1 MASPNFLM
9 SSWAAAMPSWALAMA
24 VSASEMSRS
33 NPFFLSSAS
42 SNCLPQYSFL
52 LSSSTCSRFRVATIP
67 SIIAITFSKPIFLP
81 LSAYSMNAIMELPP
95 LALVAACSKM
105 ALARDRT
112 VAALMRISRKLALL
126 DGNVF
131 LNSSSASSSLSSLM
145 VSARANSSC
154 WRTLQ
159 RASHSAVFVLQ
170 PVSSSARNFLSSA
183 RDSVVSPRSF
193 FISAIITPSSPFFW
207 SLSSII
213 LVRALISSVLAAT
226 SSS

>member
-67 SIIAITFSKPIFLP
+67 SIIAITFAKPIFLP
-81 LSAYSMNAIMELPP
+81 LSASMMTSRS
-95 LALVAACSKM
+95 ALLLGRAAFRRRSR
-105 ALARDRT
+105 ARART
-112 VAALMRISRKLALL
+112 AADLRSTCTSAALGEGR
-126 DGNVF
+126 VF
-131 LNSSSASSSLSSLM
+131 LNSSRASSSLRILM
-145 VSARANSSC
+145 VSAIATSSS
-154 WRTLQ
+154 WRVLL
-159 RASHSAVFVLQ
+159 RASHSASFVAQ
-170 PVSSSARNFLSSA
+170 PCSSSFSTAWSSSSCA
-183 RDSVVSPRSF
+183 SVSERSF
-193 FISAIITPSSPFFW
+193 FSSTIETPSSPDRWVFD
-207 SLSSII
+207 SICA
-213 LVRALISSVLAAT
+213 VRASTSFFLADM